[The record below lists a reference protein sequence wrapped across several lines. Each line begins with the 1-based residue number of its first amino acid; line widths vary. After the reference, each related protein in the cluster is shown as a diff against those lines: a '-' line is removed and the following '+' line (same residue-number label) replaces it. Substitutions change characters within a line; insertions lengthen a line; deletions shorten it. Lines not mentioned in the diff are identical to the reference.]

1 MAASN
6 PIQTFQKDPSAVL
19 DYVLNWAPWL
29 NGDVIA
35 SIVWTVGAGLTNV
48 GQTLSGTQ
56 AVIWLSGGVAGSSYT
71 VSALITTVGGRTD
84 ERTIQI
90 NVVDR

>member
-6 PIQTFQKDPSAVL
+6 PAQTFQKDPSAIL
-19 DYVLNWAPWL
+19 DYTLDWTAWL
-29 NGDVIA
+29 NGDVITG
-35 SIVWTVGAGLTNV
+35 VTWTVAAGISSV
-48 GQTLSGTQ
+48 GTIFSGTT
-56 AVIWLSGGVAGSSYT
+56 ATIWLSGGTAGSSYT
-71 VSALITTVGGRTD
+71 AAALITTAGGRTD